1 MRIRLHEVTHEYWDP
16 HALISIASLA
26 GTPKAIDPS
35 TMAFVFGHYARIQ
48 VKIDLLQTL
57 PPRLLVEREG
67 YSFKVPVSYES
78 LPKFCNHC
86 HIIGHLVGEC
96 RALQKIQ
103 EEMRIDKSQL
113 DKKSK
118 LVENVSATPHVSS
131 SANDTSYAVQVNEDT
146 TVAINNAIQQVFG
159 PLHLLK
165 IHI

>member
-1 MRIRLHEVTHEYWDP
+1 M
-16 HALISIASLA
+16 
-26 GTPKAIDPS
+26 
-35 TMAFVFGHYARIQ
+35 
-48 VKIDLLQTL
+48 
-57 PPRLLVEREG
+57 
-67 YSFKVPVSYES
+67 
-78 LPKFCNHC
+78 
-86 HIIGHLVGEC
+86 VGEC

-118 LVENVSATPHVSS
+118 LVDHVSATPHVSS